1 MSSFELV
8 YKECRG
14 VPPMASSASKPRP
27 AHVPE
32 ENVYM
37 SMHWLIVATYFS
49 AAVSVFLLI
58 TKAG

>member
-1 MSSFELV
+1 
-8 YKECRG
+8 
-14 VPPMASSASKPRP
+14 
-27 AHVPE
+27 VPE